1 MTVVVGGAGG
11 LGLTG
16 RRQRAGNRRRAA
28 LRLRRFLIRRA
39 LRRRDEH
46 DFCFLR
52 RGTDAITTYVGTYDA
67 PMKGELA
74 ACYVRRGAFLTGH
87 FELTGGG
94 TSDFYIDGRLI
105 ATYPPALR
113 LIARMHA
120 ALIAEHDL
128 LPDDGTLVGPALGAV
143 PIVTA
148 LGLEL
153 DRPFVI
159 DRGKAKGHGTGKR
172 FEGAFCDGARC
183 LIVEDLIT
191 VGSTL
196 LDTVRALRE
205 QGRDVTDALVTVD
218 RQEGGPEAA
227 AAEGVRVH
235 ALLTQADLRAAVA
248 R

>member
-1 MTVVVGGAGG
+1 MPA
-11 LGLTG
+11 
-16 RRQRAGNRRRAA
+16 
-28 LRLRRFLIRRA
+28 
-39 LRRRDEH
+39 
-46 DFCFLR
+46 
-52 RGTDAITTYVGTYDA
+52 
-67 PMKGELA
+67 MKDELA
-74 ACYVRRGAFLTGH
+74 AYYIRRGAFLTGH

-105 ATYPPALR
+105 ATHPPALR
-113 LIARMHA
+113 LIARMHR
-120 ALIAEHDL
+120 ALIEEHAL
-128 LPDDGTLVGPALGAV
+128 LPADGTLVGPALGAV

-172 FEGAFCDGARC
+172 FEGTFSDGARC

-205 QGRDVTDALVTVD
+205 QGREVTDALVTVD

-227 AAEGVRVH
+227 AAEGVRVR
-235 ALLTQADLRAAVA
+235 ALLTQADLRAAA
-248 R
+248 AG

>member
-1 MTVVVGGAGG
+1 MKDQ
-11 LGLTG
+11 LT
-16 RRQRAGNRRRAA
+16 AYY
-28 LRLRRFLIRRA
+28 I
-39 LRRRDEH
+39 E
-46 DFCFLR
+46 
-52 RGTDAITTYVGTYDA
+52 
-67 PMKGELA
+67 
-74 ACYVRRGAFLTGH
+74 RGAFLTGH
-87 FELTGGG
+87 FQLTGGG

-120 ALIAEHDL
+120 DLIAEHDL
-128 LPDDGTLVGPALGAV
+128 LPDGATLVGPALGAV

-172 FEGAFCDGARC
+172 FEGAFSDSPRC

-196 LDTVRALRE
+196 IDTVRALRE
-205 QGRDVTDALVTVD
+205 DGREVTDALVTVD
-218 RQEGGPEAA
+218 REEGGPEAA
-227 AAEGVRVH
+227 AAEGVTVH
-235 ALLTQADLRAAVA
+235 ALLTQAELRAASA

>member
-1 MTVVVGGAGG
+1 M
-11 LGLTG
+11 
-16 RRQRAGNRRRAA
+16 RR
-28 LRLRRFLIRRA
+28 
-39 LRRRDEH
+39 
-46 DFCFLR
+46 
-52 RGTDAITTYVGTYDA
+52 
-67 PMKGELA
+67 ELA
-74 ACYVRRGAFLTGH
+74 DYYIRRGAFLTGS

-128 LPDDGTLVGPALGAV
+128 LPADATLVGPALGAV

-159 DRGKAKGHGTGKR
+159 DRGKAKGHGRGRR
-172 FEGAFCDGARC
+172 FEGTFADGPRC
-183 LIVEDLIT
+183 LIIEDLIT

-196 LDTVRALRE
+196 QDTVRTLRSE
-205 QGRDVTDALVTVD
+205 GREVDTALVTVD
-218 RQEGGPEAA
+218 RQEGGPEAL
-227 AAEGVRVH
+227 AELGVTVH
-235 ALLTQADLRAAVA
+235 ALLTQADLRAASQSK
-248 R
+248 

>member
-1 MTVVVGGAGG
+1 
-11 LGLTG
+11 
-16 RRQRAGNRRRAA
+16 
-28 LRLRRFLIRRA
+28 
-39 LRRRDEH
+39 
-46 DFCFLR
+46 
-52 RGTDAITTYVGTYDA
+52 
-67 PMKGELA
+67 MKDELA
-74 ACYVRRGAFLTGH
+74 AYYIRRGAFLTGH

-120 ALIAEHDL
+120 ALIAEHGL

-159 DRGKAKGHGTGKR
+159 DRGKPKGHGTGKR
-172 FEGAFCDGARC
+172 FEGAFSDGPTC

-191 VGSTL
+191 VGSTMIN
-196 LDTVRALRE
+196 TVETLRADGRE
-205 QGRDVTDALVTVD
+205 VTDALVTVD
-218 RQEGGPEAA
+218 RQEGGPEAL
-227 AAEGVRVH
+227 AEIGVTVH
-235 ALLTQADLRAAVA
+235 ALLTQADLRAAA
-248 R
+248 AA